1 MSQAVLE
8 SPRRISRLLKR
19 PEAAEF
25 LGASVRSLESWDYQ
39 NRGPKVTYVGRAVR
53 YYEHD
58 LLDWLDEQQRRRRK

>member
-1 MSQAVLE
+1 MSQAVVE

-25 LGASVRSLESWDYQ
+25 LGASVRSLESWDYHKK
-39 NRGPKVTYVGRAVR
+39 GPKITYVGRAVR

-58 LLDWLDEQQRRRRK
+58 LLDWLDAQQQKRQK